1 MHFCFQASC
10 TPATRLNPGFLQQS
24 FRHPPLSNNLG
35 IKPTPGLRLN
45 SGQDSRKGTVREP
58 EAHSQHVRLR
68 VPITDTLHS
77 QMSSPP
83 SGQVEEENTSHS
95 CSFHLPKAPIGHLR
109 QCTEAPK
116 PSAVAPQ
123 AYSLQASLVQ
133 PQPGQNPKPI
143 GLSFGSAPQKPAAY
157 ESELQHGG
165 DPLQDV
171 RSQSQL
177 GGLVNY
183 LSSSFQQHNGRDSQ

>member
-10 TPATRLNPGFLQQS
+10 PPATGLNPGFLQQS

-45 SGQDSRKGTVREP
+45 SGQDPRKGTVREP
-58 EAHSQHVRLR
+58 EAHSQRVRLR
-68 VPITDTLHS
+68 VPITDTLLS
-77 QMSSPP
+77 QMSTPP

-95 CSFHLPKAPIGHLR
+95 CSFHLPKAPMGDLR

-116 PSAVAPQ
+116 SSAVAPQ

-133 PQPGQNPKPI
+133 PQPGQKSI
-143 GLSFGSAPQKPAAY
+143 GLSFGSAPKKPAAY

-165 DPLQDV
+165 DPLQDFH
-171 RSQSQL
+171 SQSQL
-177 GGLVNY
+177 GGSVNY
-183 LSSSFQQHNGRDSQ
+183 LRSSFQQHNGRDSQ